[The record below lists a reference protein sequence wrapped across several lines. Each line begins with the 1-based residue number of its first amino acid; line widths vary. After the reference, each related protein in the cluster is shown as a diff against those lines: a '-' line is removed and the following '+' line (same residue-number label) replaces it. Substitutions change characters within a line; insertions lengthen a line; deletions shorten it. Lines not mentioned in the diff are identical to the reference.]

1 MLSHPPLAH
10 YRYHPAMLVL
20 GKKEVWGDDAATPH
34 ESHPKEPL
42 VRMILGCVGI
52 QLSVQQTVV
61 VCSWLLVT
69 PTQ

>member
-1 MLSHPPLAH
+1 
-10 YRYHPAMLVL
+10 MLVL

-61 VCSWLLVT
+61 VCPWLLVT